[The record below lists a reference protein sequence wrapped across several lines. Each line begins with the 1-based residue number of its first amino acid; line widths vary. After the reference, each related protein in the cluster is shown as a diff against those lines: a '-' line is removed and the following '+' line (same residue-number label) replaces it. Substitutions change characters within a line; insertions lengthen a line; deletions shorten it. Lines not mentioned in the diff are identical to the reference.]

1 MRCQICGTEIA
12 EGRAYCERCA
22 PVASRAPQ
30 AGDSDVLTRIVPYRN
45 RYALIGYY
53 LAVFSLIPC
62 VGVVLALAALPLGL
76 MGLSEAKRNP
86 QAHGKVHAWIAII
99 LGTLVLIA
107 HATCGVLM
115 LGAPRSPS

>member
-62 VGVVLALAALPLGL
+62 VGALLALAALPLGL

-99 LGTLVLIA
+99 LGTLVLVA

-115 LGAPRSPS
+115 LSTPRLPS